1 MGLLDFLFGKKKNN
15 STVSKNKYAKEYY
28 DLDKLILETDDLV
41 EAYNDIKKFRNKFH
55 NKEVRDENHL
65 EQIILDHFKKFDG
78 DKIIQFFGD
87 YSTIESIL
95 GTYLND
101 LDSKKVKF
109 NGYVEIEQYH
119 SLAQKIYTMLNQTM
133 LEKAIT
139 GDLNLD

>member
-1 MGLLDFLFGKKKNN
+1 MGLLDFLFGKKKIT
-15 STVSKNKYAKEYY
+15 SKISKNIYAKEYY
-28 DLDKLILETDDLV
+28 DLDKLLLETVDLV

-65 EQIILDHFKKFDG
+65 EQIIIDHFKKFDG
-78 DKIIQFFGD
+78 NKIIQFFGD

-95 GTYLND
+95 GSYLND
-101 LDSKKVKF
+101 LDSKKIKF

-119 SLAQKIYTMLNQTM
+119 SLAQKIYTILNKTM
-133 LEKAIT
+133 LEKAIS

>member
-1 MGLLDFLFGKKKNN
+1 MGLFDFLFGKKK
-15 STVSKNKYAKEYY
+15 TTSKTSINKYAKEYY

-55 NKEVRDENHL
+55 NKEVSDENHL
-65 EQIILDHFKKFDG
+65 EQLILDHFKKFDG
-78 DKIIQFFGD
+78 NKIIQFFGA
-87 YSTIESIL
+87 YSTIESII
-95 GTYLND
+95 GSYLND
-101 LDSKKVKF
+101 LDSKKIKF